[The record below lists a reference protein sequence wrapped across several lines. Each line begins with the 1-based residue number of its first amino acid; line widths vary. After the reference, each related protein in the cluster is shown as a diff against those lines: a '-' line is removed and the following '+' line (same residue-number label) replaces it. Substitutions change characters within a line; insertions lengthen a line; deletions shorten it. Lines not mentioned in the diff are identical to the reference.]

1 MFLRI
6 LGTFIIIY
14 VFFRIF
20 TGIILP
26 AILKWQLNRYK
37 KKYYSQNPGAKESK
51 RYRKGNVN
59 ITMDNQK
66 SEVGSDNIGEYV
78 DFEEIKDNDK

>member
-26 AILKWQLNRYK
+26 AILNWQLKRYK
-37 KKYYSQNPGAKESK
+37 KKYYSQNPQAKESQ
-51 RYRKGNVN
+51 RYRKGDVN
-59 ITMDNQK
+59 ITMDNGKEK
-66 SEVGSDNIGEYV
+66 SDSDSIGEYV
-78 DFEEIKDNDK
+78 DFEDIKDNEK